1 MITIGCE
8 YQRGRGVAREQMSAC
23 TRSTHIRR
31 IIASLRYYQQSQMV
45 EIIAATF
52 RRGNNFL
59 AKGRWEKKKRKR
71 VQAHAQV
78 TSHVSAWR
86 PAGCSRQQGRRGRYM

>member
-23 TRSTHIRR
+23 TRSMHIRR
-31 IIASLRYYQQSQMV
+31 IIALLRHYQQSQMV
-45 EIIAATF
+45 EIIATMF

-59 AKGRWEKKKRKR
+59 AKGRWKKKKKETSSSARTGHLAR
-71 VQAHAQV
+71 VSLEA
-78 TSHVSAWR
+78 R
-86 PAGCSRQQGRRGRYM
+86 RLRQQGKRGRYM